1 MNIALSP
8 RIVSR
13 TLAVVVAL
21 ALAAGT
27 ATAAGQNFGDVYY
40 ERAFVRAAQD
50 KCRLFEPRLTQA
62 LEAATL
68 QARGAALRSGRPATE
83 LAATAGRAKARAEA
97 TPCNDAELNRVKA
110 RVRHAF
116 AGWSRAARINFPGD
130 TAVWSADRFESARD
144 GWRLFQDGATGA
156 SPVRFGLTGRAPQD
170 ARPTA
175 VVSFAGKPRPYAAR
189 IVMRDAARS
198 PRPWL
203 AADGLPPD
211 AARRAVFAAGS
222 DLAPRELLVS
232 GARTGEVWRFPDSA
246 AEALAALDP
255 REPFLIEFLFR
266 DDSVATAR
274 FEAGDF
280 AAARAFLAMGP
291 V

>member
-1 MNIALSP
+1 MKIAPSS

-13 TLAVVVAL
+13 TLAAIVAL
-21 ALAAGT
+21 TLAAGT
-27 ATAAGQNFGDVYY
+27 ATAAGDVYY

-68 QARGAALRSGRPATE
+68 QARGAALRAGRPASE
-83 LAATAGRAKARAEA
+83 LAATAARATARAEA
-97 TPCNDAELNRVKA
+97 TPCNDAELNQVKT

-130 TAVWSADRFESARD
+130 KAVWSADRFESAHD

-170 ARPTA
+170 ARPAA
-175 VVSFAGKPRPYAAR
+175 VVSFVGKPRPYAAR

-198 PRPWL
+198 PRLWL
-203 AADGLPPD
+203 GAEGLPPD
-211 AARRAVFAAGS
+211 AARLAVFAAGS
-222 DLAPRELLVS
+222 DLTPRDLLIS
-232 GARTGEVWRFPDSA
+232 GGRAGEVWRFPDSA
-246 AEALAALDP
+246 AEALATLDP
-255 REPFLIEFLFR
+255 RELFLIEFLFR

>member
-1 MNIALSP
+1 MKIAPSP

-13 TLAVVVAL
+13 TLAAIVAL
-21 ALAAGT
+21 TLAAGT
-27 ATAAGQNFGDVYY
+27 ATAAGDVYY

-68 QARGAALRSGRPATE
+68 QARGAALRAGRPATE
-83 LAATAGRAKARAEA
+83 LAATAGRAKARAAA
-97 TPCNDAELNRVKA
+97 TPCNDAELDRVKT

-116 AGWSRAARINFPGD
+116 AGWSRAARISFPGD
-130 TAVWSADRFESARD
+130 RAAWSADRFESARD

-170 ARPTA
+170 ARPAA
-175 VVSFAGKPRPYAAR
+175 VVSFVGKPRPYAAR
-189 IVMRDAARS
+189 IVMRDTARS

-203 AADGLPPD
+203 GADGLPPE

-222 DLAPRELLVS
+222 DMAPRDLLAS
-232 GARTGEVWRFPDSA
+232 GARAGEVWRFPDSA

>member
-1 MNIALSP
+1 MKIAPSP

-13 TLAVVVAL
+13 TLAAIVAL
-21 ALAAGT
+21 TLAAGT
-27 ATAAGQNFGDVYY
+27 ATAAGDVYY

-68 QARGAALRSGRPATE
+68 QARGAALRAGRPASE
-83 LAATAGRAKARAEA
+83 LAATAARATARAEA
-97 TPCNDAELNRVKA
+97 TPCNDAELNQVKT

-130 TAVWSADRFESARD
+130 KAVWSADRFESAHD

-156 SPVRFGLTGRAPQD
+156 SPVRFGLTGRAPQE
-170 ARPTA
+170 ARPAA
-175 VVSFAGKPRPYAAR
+175 VVSFVGKPRPYAAR

-203 AADGLPPD
+203 GAEGLPPD
-211 AARRAVFAAGS
+211 AARLAVFAAGS
-222 DLAPRELLVS
+222 NLAPRDLLIS
-232 GARTGEVWRFPDSA
+232 GGRAGEVWRFPDSA

>member
-1 MNIALSP
+1 MKIAPSP

-13 TLAVVVAL
+13 TLAAIVAL
-21 ALAAGT
+21 TLAAGT
-27 ATAAGQNFGDVYY
+27 ATAAGDVYY

-68 QARGAALRSGRPATE
+68 QARGAALRAGRPATE
-83 LAATAGRAKARAEA
+83 LAATAGRAKARAQA
-97 TPCNDAELNRVKA
+97 TPCNDAELDRVKT

-116 AGWSRAARINFPGD
+116 AGWSRAARISFPGD
-130 TAVWSADRFESARD
+130 RAAWSADRFESARD

-170 ARPTA
+170 ARPAA
-175 VVSFAGKPRPYAAR
+175 VVSFVGKPRPYAAR
-189 IVMRDAARS
+189 IVMRDASRS

-203 AADGLPPD
+203 GTDGLPPE

-222 DLAPRELLVS
+222 DIAPRDLLAS
-232 GARTGEVWRFPDSA
+232 GARAGEVWRFPDSA

>member
-1 MNIALSP
+1 MKIAPSP

-13 TLAVVVAL
+13 TLAAIVAL
-21 ALAAGT
+21 TLAAGT
-27 ATAAGQNFGDVYY
+27 ATAAGDVYY

-68 QARGAALRSGRPATE
+68 QARGAALRAGRPASE
-83 LAATAGRAKARAEA
+83 LAATAARATARAEA
-97 TPCNDAELNRVKA
+97 TPCNDAELNQVKT

-130 TAVWSADRFESARD
+130 KAVWSADRFESAHD

-156 SPVRFGLTGRAPQD
+156 SPVRFGLTGRAPQE
-170 ARPTA
+170 AHPAA
-175 VVSFAGKPRPYAAR
+175 VVFFVGKPRPYAAR
-189 IVMRDAARS
+189 IVMRDTARS

-203 AADGLPPD
+203 GAEGLPPD
-211 AARRAVFAAGS
+211 AARLAVFAAGS
-222 DLAPRELLVS
+222 DLAPRDLLIS
-232 GARTGEVWRFPDSA
+232 GGRAGEVWRFPDSA
-246 AEALAALDP
+246 AEALATLDP

>member
-1 MNIALSP
+1 MKIAPSP
-8 RIVSR
+8 SIVSR
-13 TLAVVVAL
+13 TLAAIVAL
-21 ALAAGT
+21 TLAAGT
-27 ATAAGQNFGDVYY
+27 ATAAGDVYY

-68 QARGAALRSGRPATE
+68 QARGAALRAGRPATE
-83 LAATAGRAKARAEA
+83 LVATAGRARARAEA
-97 TPCNDAELNRVKA
+97 TPCNDAELNQVKT

-130 TAVWSADRFESARD
+130 RAVWSADRFESARD

-156 SPVRFGLTGRAPQD
+156 SPVRFGLTGKAPQD
-170 ARPTA
+170 AHPAA
-175 VVSFAGKPRPYAAR
+175 VVSFVGKPRPYAAR
-189 IVMRDAARS
+189 IVMRDATRS

-203 AADGLPPD
+203 GAEGLPPD

-222 DLAPRELLVS
+222 DPAPRDLLAS

-246 AEALAALDP
+246 TEALSALDP

>member
-1 MNIALSP
+1 MKIAPSP

-13 TLAVVVAL
+13 TLAAIVAL
-21 ALAAGT
+21 TLAAGT
-27 ATAAGQNFGDVYY
+27 ATAAGDVYY

-68 QARGAALRSGRPATE
+68 QARGAALRAGRPATE
-83 LAATAGRAKARAEA
+83 LAATAGRAKARAAA
-97 TPCNDAELNRVKA
+97 TPCNDAELDRVKT

-116 AGWSRAARINFPGD
+116 AGWSRASRLSFPGD
-130 TAVWSADRFESARD
+130 RAAWSADRFESARD

-170 ARPTA
+170 ARPAA
-175 VVSFAGKPRPYAAR
+175 VVSFVGKPRPYAAR
-189 IVMRDAARS
+189 IVMRDASRW

-203 AADGLPPD
+203 GADGLPPE
-211 AARRAVFAAGS
+211 AARRAVFAAGF
-222 DLAPRELLVS
+222 DIAPRDLLAS
-232 GARTGEVWRFPDSA
+232 GARAGEVWRFPDSA

-274 FEAGDF
+274 FEAGD
-280 AAARAFLAMGP
+280 
-291 V
+291 

>member
-1 MNIALSP
+1 MKIAPSP

-13 TLAVVVAL
+13 TLAAIVAL
-21 ALAAGT
+21 TLAAGT
-27 ATAAGQNFGDVYY
+27 ATAAGDVYY

-68 QARGAALRSGRPATE
+68 QARGAALRAGRPATE
-83 LAATAGRAKARAEA
+83 LAATAGRARARAQA
-97 TPCNDAELNRVKA
+97 TPCNDAELDRVKT

-130 TAVWSADRFESARD
+130 RAGWSADRFESARD

-170 ARPTA
+170 ARPAA
-175 VVSFAGKPRPYAAR
+175 VVSFVGKPRPYAAR
-189 IVMRDAARS
+189 IVMRDASRS

-203 AADGLPPD
+203 GADGLLPE
-211 AARRAVFAAGS
+211 AAHRAVFAAGS
-222 DLAPRELLVS
+222 DIAPRDLLAS
-232 GARTGEVWRFPDSA
+232 GARAGEVWRFPDSA

>member
-1 MNIALSP
+1 MKIAPSP

-13 TLAVVVAL
+13 TLAAIVAL
-21 ALAAGT
+21 TLAAGT
-27 ATAAGQNFGDVYY
+27 ATAAGDVYY

-68 QARGAALRSGRPATE
+68 QARGAALRAGRPASE
-83 LAATAGRAKARAEA
+83 LAATAARATARAEA
-97 TPCNDAELNRVKA
+97 TPCNDAELNQVKT

-130 TAVWSADRFESARD
+130 KAVWSADRFESAHD

-156 SPVRFGLTGRAPQD
+156 SPVRFGLTGKAPQE
-170 ARPTA
+170 AHPAA
-175 VVSFAGKPRPYAAR
+175 VVSFVGKPRPYAAR
-189 IVMRDAARS
+189 MVMRDTARS

-203 AADGLPPD
+203 GAEGLPPD
-211 AARRAVFAAGS
+211 AARLAVFAAGS
-222 DLAPRELLVS
+222 GLAPRDLLAS
-232 GARTGEVWRFPDSA
+232 GARAGEVWRFPDSA

>member
-1 MNIALSP
+1 MKIAPSP

-13 TLAVVVAL
+13 TLAAIVAL
-21 ALAAGT
+21 TLAAGT
-27 ATAAGQNFGDVYY
+27 ATAAGDVYY

-50 KCRLFEPRLTQA
+50 KCRLFEPLLTQA

-68 QARGAALRSGRPATE
+68 QARGAALRAGRPASE
-83 LAATAGRAKARAEA
+83 LAATAERARARAEA
-97 TPCNDAELNRVKA
+97 TPCNDAELNQVKT

-130 TAVWSADRFESARD
+130 KAIWSADRFESAHD

-156 SPVRFGLTGRAPQD
+156 SPVRFGLTGKAPQE
-170 ARPTA
+170 ARPAA
-175 VVSFAGKPRPYAAR
+175 VVSFVGKPRPYAAR

-203 AADGLPPD
+203 GADGLPPD

-222 DLAPRELLVS
+222 DLAPRDLLGS
-232 GARTGEVWRFPDSA
+232 GARAGEVWRFPDSA
-246 AEALAALDP
+246 VEALATLDP

>member
-1 MNIALSP
+1 MRIAPPS
-8 RIVSR
+8 RFVSR
-13 TLAVVVAL
+13 TLAAIIAL
-21 ALAAGT
+21 TFAAGT
-27 ATAAGQNFGDVYY
+27 ATAAGDVYY

-68 QARGAALRSGRPATE
+68 QARGAALRAGRPATE
-83 LAATAGRAKARAEA
+83 LAATAGRARARAEA
-97 TPCNDAELNRVKA
+97 TPCNDVELNQVKT

-130 TAVWSADRFESARD
+130 KAVWSADRFESARD
-144 GWRLFQDGATGA
+144 GWRLFQDGATGT
-156 SPVRFGLTGRAPQD
+156 SPVRFGLTGKAPQD
-170 ARPTA
+170 ARPAA
-175 VVSFAGKPRPYAAR
+175 VVSFVGKPRPYAAR

-203 AADGLPPD
+203 AGDGLPPE

-222 DLAPRELLVS
+222 DLAPRDLLAS
-232 GARTGEVWRFPDSA
+232 GARAGEVWRFPDSA
-246 AEALAALDP
+246 VEALAALDP

>member
-1 MNIALSP
+1 M
-8 RIVSR
+8 
-13 TLAVVVAL
+13 
-21 ALAAGT
+21 
-27 ATAAGQNFGDVYY
+27 
-40 ERAFVRAAQD
+40 RAAQD

-68 QARGAALRSGRPATE
+68 QARGAALRAGRPATE
-83 LAATAGRAKARAEA
+83 LAATAGRAKARAAA
-97 TPCNDAELNRVKA
+97 TPCNDAELDRVKT

-130 TAVWSADRFESARD
+130 KAVWSADRFESARD

-170 ARPTA
+170 ARPAA
-175 VVSFAGKPRPYAAR
+175 VVSFVGKPRPYAAR
-189 IVMRDAARS
+189 IVMRDASRS

-203 AADGLPPD
+203 GTDGLPPE

-222 DLAPRELLVS
+222 DIAPRDLLAS
-232 GARTGEVWRFPDSA
+232 GARAGEVWRFPDSA

>member
-1 MNIALSP
+1 MKIALSP

-13 TLAVVVAL
+13 TLAAIVAL

-27 ATAAGQNFGDVYY
+27 ATAAGDVYY

-68 QARGAALRSGRPATE
+68 QARGAALRAGRPASE
-83 LAATAGRAKARAEA
+83 LAATAERAKARAEA
-97 TPCNDAELNRVKA
+97 TPCNDAELNQVKT

-130 TAVWSADRFESARD
+130 KAIWSADRFESAHD

-156 SPVRFGLTGRAPQD
+156 SPVRFGLTGKAPQE
-170 ARPTA
+170 AHPAA
-175 VVSFAGKPRPYAAR
+175 VVSFVGKPRPYAAR

-203 AADGLPPD
+203 GADGLPPD

-222 DLAPRELLVS
+222 DLAPRDLLAS
-232 GARTGEVWRFPDSA
+232 GARAGEVWRFPDSA
-246 AEALAALDP
+246 VEALATLDP

>member
-1 MNIALSP
+1 MKIAPSP

-13 TLAVVVAL
+13 TLAAIVAL
-21 ALAAGT
+21 TLAAGT
-27 ATAAGQNFGDVYY
+27 ATAAGDVYY

-68 QARGAALRSGRPATE
+68 QARGAALRAGRPATE
-83 LAATAGRAKARAEA
+83 LAATAGRAKARAAA
-97 TPCNDAELNRVKA
+97 TPCNDAELDRVKT

-130 TAVWSADRFESARD
+130 KAVWSADRFESSRD

-170 ARPTA
+170 ARPAA
-175 VVSFAGKPRPYAAR
+175 VVSFVGKPRPYAAR

-203 AADGLPPD
+203 AGDRLPPE

-222 DLAPRELLVS
+222 DLAPRDLLAS
-232 GARTGEVWRFPDSA
+232 GARAGEVWRFPDSA

>member
-1 MNIALSP
+1 MKIAPSP

-13 TLAVVVAL
+13 TLAAIVAL
-21 ALAAGT
+21 TLAAGT
-27 ATAAGQNFGDVYY
+27 ATAAGDVYY

-62 LEAATL
+62 LDAATL
-68 QARGAALRSGRPATE
+68 QARGAALRAGRPATE
-83 LAATAGRAKARAEA
+83 LAATAGRAKARAAA
-97 TPCNDAELNRVKA
+97 TPCNDAELDRVKT

-116 AGWSRAARINFPGD
+116 AGWSRAARISFPGD
-130 TAVWSADRFESARD
+130 RAAWSADRFESARD

-170 ARPTA
+170 ARPAA
-175 VVSFAGKPRPYAAR
+175 VVSFVGKPRPYAAR
-189 IVMRDAARS
+189 IVMRDTARS

-203 AADGLPPD
+203 GTDGLPPE

-222 DLAPRELLVS
+222 DMAPRDLLAS
-232 GARTGEVWRFPDSA
+232 GARAGEVWRFPDSA

>member
-1 MNIALSP
+1 MKIAPSP

-13 TLAVVVAL
+13 TLAAIVAL
-21 ALAAGT
+21 TLAAGT
-27 ATAAGQNFGDVYY
+27 ATAAGDVYY

-68 QARGAALRSGRPATE
+68 QARGAALRAGRPVSE
-83 LAATAGRAKARAEA
+83 LAATAARATARAEA
-97 TPCNDAELNRVKA
+97 TPCNDAELNQVKT

-130 TAVWSADRFESARD
+130 KAVWSADRFESAHD

-156 SPVRFGLTGRAPQD
+156 SPVRFGLTGKSPQD
-170 ARPTA
+170 ARPAA
-175 VVSFAGKPRPYAAR
+175 VVSFVGKPRPYAAR
-189 IVMRDAARS
+189 MVMRDTARS

-203 AADGLPPD
+203 GAEGLPPD
-211 AARRAVFAAGS
+211 AARLAVFAAGS
-222 DLAPRELLVS
+222 DLAPRDLLAS
-232 GARTGEVWRFPDSA
+232 GARAGEVWRFPDSA

>member
-1 MNIALSP
+1 MKIAPSP

-13 TLAVVVAL
+13 TLAAIVAL
-21 ALAAGT
+21 TLAAGT
-27 ATAAGQNFGDVYY
+27 ATAAGDVYY

-68 QARGAALRSGRPATE
+68 QARGAALRAGRPASE
-83 LAATAGRAKARAEA
+83 LAATAERARARAEA
-97 TPCNDAELNRVKA
+97 TPCNDAQLERVKT

-116 AGWSRAARINFPGD
+116 AGWSRAGRINFPGD
-130 TAVWSADRFESARD
+130 KAVWSADRFESARD

-156 SPVRFGLTGRAPQD
+156 SAVRFGLTGKAPQE
-170 ARPTA
+170 ARPAA
-175 VVSFAGKPRPYAAR
+175 VVSFVGKPRPYAAR

-203 AADGLPPD
+203 GAQGLPPE

-222 DLAPRELLVS
+222 DPAPRDLLSS
-232 GARTGEVWRFPDSA
+232 GARAGEVWRFPDSA
-246 AEALAALDP
+246 VEALATLDP

-266 DDSVATAR
+266 DGSVATAR

>member
-1 MNIALSP
+1 MKIAPSP

-13 TLAVVVAL
+13 TLAAIIAL
-21 ALAAGT
+21 TLAAGT
-27 ATAAGQNFGDVYY
+27 ATAAGDVYY

-68 QARGAALRSGRPATE
+68 QARGAALRAGRPAPE
-83 LAATAGRAKARAEA
+83 LAATAGRARARAEA
-97 TPCNDAELNRVKA
+97 TPCNDAELNQVKT

-130 TAVWSADRFESARD
+130 KADWSADRFESARD

-170 ARPTA
+170 ARPAA
-175 VVSFAGKPRPYAAR
+175 VVSFVGKPRPYAAR

-203 AADGLPPD
+203 AGDGLPPE
-211 AARRAVFAAGS
+211 AARRAVFASGA
-222 DLAPRELLVS
+222 DLAPRDLLAS
-232 GARTGEVWRFPDSA
+232 GAGAGEVWRFPDSA

>member
-1 MNIALSP
+1 MKIAPSP

-13 TLAVVVAL
+13 TLAAIVAL
-21 ALAAGT
+21 TLAAGT
-27 ATAAGQNFGDVYY
+27 ATAAGDVYY

-68 QARGAALRSGRPATE
+68 QARGAALRAGRPATE
-83 LAATAGRAKARAEA
+83 LAATAGRAKARAAA
-97 TPCNDAELNRVKA
+97 TPCNDAELDRVKT

-130 TAVWSADRFESARD
+130 KAGWSADRFESARD

-170 ARPTA
+170 ARPAA
-175 VVSFAGKPRPYAAR
+175 VVSFVGKPRPYAAR
-189 IVMRDAARS
+189 IVMRDASRS

-203 AADGLPPD
+203 GADGLPPE

-222 DLAPRELLVS
+222 DLAPRDLLAS
-232 GARTGEVWRFPDSA
+232 GARAGEVWRFPDSA

>member
-1 MNIALSP
+1 MKIAPSP

-13 TLAVVVAL
+13 TLAAIVAL
-21 ALAAGT
+21 TLAAGT
-27 ATAAGQNFGDVYY
+27 ATAAGDVYY

-68 QARGAALRSGRPATE
+68 QARGAALRAGRPATE
-83 LAATAGRAKARAEA
+83 LAATAGRAKARAAA
-97 TPCNDAELNRVKA
+97 TPCNDAELDRVKT

-116 AGWSRAARINFPGD
+116 AGWSRAARISFPGD
-130 TAVWSADRFESARD
+130 RAAWSADRFESARD

-170 ARPTA
+170 ARPAA
-175 VVSFAGKPRPYAAR
+175 VVSFVGKPRPYAAR
-189 IVMRDAARS
+189 IVMRDASRS

-203 AADGLPPD
+203 GTDGLPPE

-222 DLAPRELLVS
+222 DIAPRDLLAS
-232 GARTGEVWRFPDSA
+232 GARAGEVWRFPDSA

>member
-1 MNIALSP
+1 MKIAPSP

-13 TLAVVVAL
+13 TLAAIVAL
-21 ALAAGT
+21 TLAAGT
-27 ATAAGQNFGDVYY
+27 ATAAGDVYY

-68 QARGAALRSGRPATE
+68 QARGAALRAGRPATE
-83 LAATAGRAKARAEA
+83 LAATAARATARAAA
-97 TPCNDAELNRVKA
+97 TPCNDAELDRVKT

-116 AGWSRAARINFPGD
+116 AGWSRAARISFPGD
-130 TAVWSADRFESARD
+130 RAAWSADRFESARD

-170 ARPTA
+170 AHPAA
-175 VVSFAGKPRPYAAR
+175 VVSFVGKPRPYAAR

-203 AADGLPPD
+203 AGDGLPPE

-222 DLAPRELLVS
+222 GLAPRDLLAS
-232 GARTGEVWRFPDSA
+232 GARAGEVWRFPDSA

>member
-1 MNIALSP
+1 
-8 RIVSR
+8 
-13 TLAVVVAL
+13 
-21 ALAAGT
+21 
-27 ATAAGQNFGDVYY
+27 
-40 ERAFVRAAQD
+40 D

-68 QARGAALRSGRPATE
+68 QARGAALRAGRPATE
-83 LAATAGRAKARAEA
+83 LAATAGRARARAEA
-97 TPCNDAELNRVKA
+97 TPCSDAELNQVKT
-110 RVRHAF
+110 RVRYAF

-130 TAVWSADRFESARD
+130 KADWSADRFESARD

-156 SPVRFGLTGRAPQD
+156 SPVRFGLTGKAPQD
-170 ARPTA
+170 ARPAA
-175 VVSFAGKPRPYAAR
+175 VVSFVGKPRPYAAR

-198 PRPWL
+198 PWPWL
-203 AADGLPPD
+203 AGDGLPPE

-222 DLAPRELLVS
+222 DLAPRDLLTS
-232 GARTGEVWRFPDSA
+232 GARAGEVWRFPDSA
-246 AEALAALDP
+246 AEALATLDP

>member
-1 MNIALSP
+1 MKIAPSP

-13 TLAVVVAL
+13 TLAAIVAL
-21 ALAAGT
+21 TLAAGT
-27 ATAAGQNFGDVYY
+27 ATAAGDVYY

-68 QARGAALRSGRPATE
+68 QARGAALRAGRPATE
-83 LAATAGRAKARAEA
+83 LAATAGRAKARAQA
-97 TPCNDAELNRVKA
+97 TPCNDAELDRVKT

-130 TAVWSADRFESARD
+130 RAAWSADRFESARD

-170 ARPTA
+170 ARPAA
-175 VVSFAGKPRPYAAR
+175 VVSFVGKPRPYAAR
-189 IVMRDAARS
+189 IVMRDASRS

-203 AADGLPPD
+203 GADGLPPE
-211 AARRAVFAAGS
+211 AARRAVFAAGF
-222 DLAPRELLVS
+222 DIAPRDLLAS
-232 GARTGEVWRFPDSA
+232 GARAGEVWRFPDSA

>member
-1 MNIALSP
+1 MKIAPSP

-13 TLAVVVAL
+13 TLAAIVAL
-21 ALAAGT
+21 TLAAGT
-27 ATAAGQNFGDVYY
+27 ATAAGDVYY

-68 QARGAALRSGRPATE
+68 QARGAALRAGRPASE
-83 LAATAGRAKARAEA
+83 LAATAARATARAEA
-97 TPCNDAELNRVKA
+97 TPCNDADLNQVKT

-130 TAVWSADRFESARD
+130 KAVWSADRFESAHD

-156 SPVRFGLTGRAPQD
+156 SPVRFGLTGKAPQE
-170 ARPTA
+170 ARPAA
-175 VVSFAGKPRPYAAR
+175 VVSFVGKPRPYAAR

-203 AADGLPPD
+203 AGDGLPPD
-211 AARRAVFAAGS
+211 AARLAVFAAGS
-222 DLAPRELLVS
+222 DLAPRDLLIS
-232 GARTGEVWRFPDSA
+232 GGRAGEVWRFPDSA
-246 AEALAALDP
+246 AEALATLDP

>member
-1 MNIALSP
+1 MKIAPSP

-13 TLAVVVAL
+13 TLAAIVAL
-21 ALAAGT
+21 TLAAGT
-27 ATAAGQNFGDVYY
+27 ATAAGDVYY

-68 QARGAALRSGRPATE
+68 QARGAALRAGRPAVE
-83 LAATAGRAKARAEA
+83 LAATAERAKARAEA
-97 TPCNDAELNRVKA
+97 TPCNDAELNQVKT

-130 TAVWSADRFESARD
+130 KAIWSADRFESAHD

-156 SPVRFGLTGRAPQD
+156 SPVRFGLTGKAPQE
-170 ARPTA
+170 ARPAA
-175 VVSFAGKPRPYAAR
+175 VVSFVGKPRPYAAR

-203 AADGLPPD
+203 GADGLPPD

-222 DLAPRELLVS
+222 DLAPRDLLGS
-232 GARTGEVWRFPDSA
+232 GARAGEVWRFPDSA
-246 AEALAALDP
+246 VEALATLDP

>member
-1 MNIALSP
+1 MKIAPSP

-13 TLAVVVAL
+13 TLAAIVAL
-21 ALAAGT
+21 TLAAGT
-27 ATAAGQNFGDVYY
+27 ATAAGDVYY

-68 QARGAALRSGRPATE
+68 QARGAALRAGRPATE
-83 LAATAGRAKARAEA
+83 LAATAERAKARAEA
-97 TPCNDAELNRVKA
+97 TPCNDAELNQVKT

-130 TAVWSADRFESARD
+130 RAVWSADRFESAHD
-144 GWRLFQDGATGA
+144 GWRLFQDAATGA
-156 SPVRFGLTGRAPQD
+156 SPVRFGLTGKAPQE
-170 ARPTA
+170 AHPAA
-175 VVSFAGKPRPYAAR
+175 VVSFVGRPRPYAAR

-203 AADGLPPD
+203 GAAGLPPD
-211 AARRAVFAAGS
+211 GARRAVFAAGS

-232 GARTGEVWRFPDSA
+232 GARAGEVWRFPDSA

>member
-1 MNIALSP
+1 MKIAPSP

-13 TLAVVVAL
+13 TLAAIVAL
-21 ALAAGT
+21 TLAAGT
-27 ATAAGQNFGDVYY
+27 ATAAGDVYY

-68 QARGAALRSGRPATE
+68 QARGAALRAGRPATE
-83 LAATAGRAKARAEA
+83 LAATAGRAKARAQA
-97 TPCNDAELNRVKA
+97 TPCNDAELDRVKT

-116 AGWSRAARINFPGD
+116 AGWSRAARISFPG
-130 TAVWSADRFESARD
+130 ARAAWSADRFESARD

-170 ARPTA
+170 ARPAA
-175 VVSFAGKPRPYAAR
+175 VVSFVGKPRPYAAR
-189 IVMRDAARS
+189 IVMRDASRS

-203 AADGLPPD
+203 GTDGLPPE

-222 DLAPRELLVS
+222 DIAPRDLLAS
-232 GARTGEVWRFPDSA
+232 GARAGEVWRFPDSA

>member
-1 MNIALSP
+1 MKIAPSS

-13 TLAVVVAL
+13 TLAAIVAL
-21 ALAAGT
+21 TLAAGT
-27 ATAAGQNFGDVYY
+27 ATAAGDVYY

-68 QARGAALRSGRPATE
+68 QARGAALRAGRPATE
-83 LAATAGRAKARAEA
+83 LAATAGRARARAEA
-97 TPCNDAELNRVKA
+97 TPCNDAELNQVKT

-130 TAVWSADRFESARD
+130 KAVWSADRFESAHD

-156 SPVRFGLTGRAPQD
+156 SPVRFGLTGRAPQE
-170 ARPTA
+170 ARPAA
-175 VVSFAGKPRPYAAR
+175 VVSFVGKPRPYAAR

-203 AADGLPPD
+203 GAEGLPPD
-211 AARRAVFAAGS
+211 AARLAVFATGS
-222 DLAPRELLVS
+222 GLAPRALLAS
-232 GARTGEVWRFPDSA
+232 GARAGEVWRFPDSA

>member
-1 MNIALSP
+1 MKIAPSP

-13 TLAVVVAL
+13 TLAAIVAL
-21 ALAAGT
+21 TLAAGT
-27 ATAAGQNFGDVYY
+27 ATAAGDVYY

-68 QARGAALRSGRPATE
+68 QARGAALRAGRPATE
-83 LAATAGRAKARAEA
+83 LAATAERAKARAEA
-97 TPCNDAELNRVKA
+97 TPCNDAELNQVKT

-130 TAVWSADRFESARD
+130 RAVWSADRFESAHD
-144 GWRLFQDGATGA
+144 GWRLFQDAATGA
-156 SPVRFGLTGRAPQD
+156 SPVRFGLTGKAPQD
-170 ARPTA
+170 ARPAA
-175 VVSFAGKPRPYAAR
+175 VVSFVGKPRPYAAR
-189 IVMRDAARS
+189 IVMRDATPS

-203 AADGLPPD
+203 GTDGLPPD

-232 GARTGEVWRFPDSA
+232 GARAGEVWRFPDSA

>member
-1 MNIALSP
+1 MKIAPSP

-13 TLAVVVAL
+13 TLAAIVAL
-21 ALAAGT
+21 TLAAGT
-27 ATAAGQNFGDVYY
+27 ATAAGDVYY

-68 QARGAALRSGRPATE
+68 QARGAALRAGRPASE
-83 LAATAGRAKARAEA
+83 LAATAARATARAEA
-97 TPCNDAELNRVKA
+97 TPCNDADLNQVKT

-130 TAVWSADRFESARD
+130 KAVWSADRFESAHD

-156 SPVRFGLTGRAPQD
+156 SPVRFGLTGKAPQE
-170 ARPTA
+170 ARPAA
-175 VVSFAGKPRPYAAR
+175 VVSFVGKPRPYAAR

-203 AADGLPPD
+203 AGDGLPPD
-211 AARRAVFAAGS
+211 AARLAVFAAGS
-222 DLAPRELLVS
+222 DLAPRDLLIS
-232 GARTGEVWRFPDSA
+232 GGRAGEVWRFPDSA
-246 AEALAALDP
+246 AEALATLDP
-255 REPFLIEFLFR
+255 RELFLIEFLFR

>member
-1 MNIALSP
+1 MKIAPSP

-13 TLAVVVAL
+13 TLAAIVAL
-21 ALAAGT
+21 TLAAGT
-27 ATAAGQNFGDVYY
+27 ATAAGDVYY

-68 QARGAALRSGRPATE
+68 QARGAALRAGRPATE
-83 LAATAGRAKARAEA
+83 LAATAGRAKARAQA
-97 TPCNDAELNRVKA
+97 TPCNDAELDRVKT

-130 TAVWSADRFESARD
+130 RAGWSADRFESARD

-156 SPVRFGLTGRAPQD
+156 SPVRFGLTGRTPQD
-170 ARPTA
+170 ARPAA
-175 VVSFAGKPRPYAAR
+175 VVSFVGKPRPYAAR
-189 IVMRDAARS
+189 IVMRDASRS

-203 AADGLPPD
+203 AGDGLPPE

-222 DLAPRELLVS
+222 DIAPRDLLAS
-232 GARTGEVWRFPDSA
+232 GARAGEVWRFPDSA

>member
-1 MNIALSP
+1 MKIAPSP

-13 TLAVVVAL
+13 TLAAIVAL
-21 ALAAGT
+21 TLAAGT
-27 ATAAGQNFGDVYY
+27 ATAAGDVYY

-68 QARGAALRSGRPATE
+68 QARGAALRAGRPATE
-83 LAATAGRAKARAEA
+83 LAATAGRAKARAAA
-97 TPCNDAELNRVKA
+97 TPCNDAELDRVKT

-130 TAVWSADRFESARD
+130 RAGWSADRFESARD

-170 ARPTA
+170 ARPAA
-175 VVSFAGKPRPYAAR
+175 VVSFVGKPRPYAAR
-189 IVMRDAARS
+189 IVMRDASRS

-203 AADGLPPD
+203 GADGLPPE

-222 DLAPRELLVS
+222 DLAPRDLLAS
-232 GARTGEVWRFPDSA
+232 GARAGEVWRFPDSA

>member
-1 MNIALSP
+1 MKIAPSP

-13 TLAVVVAL
+13 TLAAIVVLTL
-21 ALAAGT
+21 ATGT
-27 ATAAGQNFGDVYY
+27 ATAAGNVYY

-68 QARGAALRSGRPATE
+68 QARGAALRAGRPASD
-83 LAATAGRAKARAEA
+83 LAATAARATARAEA
-97 TPCNDAELNRVKA
+97 TPCNDAELNQVKT

-130 TAVWSADRFESARD
+130 KAVWSADRFESAHD

-156 SPVRFGLTGRAPQD
+156 SPVRFGLTGKSPQD
-170 ARPTA
+170 ARPAA
-175 VVSFAGKPRPYAAR
+175 VVSFVGKPRPYAAR
-189 IVMRDAARS
+189 MVMRDTARS

-203 AADGLPPD
+203 GAEGLPPD
-211 AARRAVFAAGS
+211 AARLAVFAAGS
-222 DLAPRELLVS
+222 DLAPRDLLTS
-232 GARTGEVWRFPDSA
+232 GARAGEVWRFPNGA
-246 AEALAALDP
+246 AEALATLDP

>member
-1 MNIALSP
+1 MKIAPSP

-13 TLAVVVAL
+13 TLAAIVAL
-21 ALAAGT
+21 TLAAGT
-27 ATAAGQNFGDVYY
+27 ATAAGDVYY

-68 QARGAALRSGRPATE
+68 QARGAALRAGRPATE
-83 LAATAGRAKARAEA
+83 LAATAARAKARAEA
-97 TPCNDAELNRVKA
+97 TPCNDAELNQVKT

-130 TAVWSADRFESARD
+130 KAVWSADRFESAHD

-156 SPVRFGLTGRAPQD
+156 SPVRFGLTGKAPQE
-170 ARPTA
+170 AHPAA
-175 VVSFAGKPRPYAAR
+175 VVSFVGKPRPYAAR

-203 AADGLPPD
+203 GAEGLPPD
-211 AARRAVFAAGS
+211 AARLAVFAAGS
-222 DLAPRELLVS
+222 DLAPRDLLTS
-232 GARTGEVWRFPDSA
+232 GARAGEVWRFPNGA
-246 AEALAALDP
+246 AEALATLDP

>member
-1 MNIALSP
+1 MKIAPSP

-13 TLAVVVAL
+13 TLAAIVAL
-21 ALAAGT
+21 TLAAGT
-27 ATAAGQNFGDVYY
+27 ATAAGDVYY

-68 QARGAALRSGRPATE
+68 QARGAALRAGRPATE
-83 LAATAGRAKARAEA
+83 LAATAGRAKARAAA
-97 TPCNDAELNRVKA
+97 TPCNDAELDRVKT

-116 AGWSRAARINFPGD
+116 AGWSRAARISFPGD
-130 TAVWSADRFESARD
+130 RAAWSADRFESARD

-170 ARPTA
+170 ARPAA
-175 VVSFAGKPRPYAAR
+175 VVSFVGKPRPYAAR
-189 IVMRDAARS
+189 IVMRDTARS

-203 AADGLPPD
+203 GTDGLPPE

-222 DLAPRELLVS
+222 DMAPRDLLAS
-232 GARTGEVWRFPDSA
+232 GARAGEVWRFPDSA

>member
-1 MNIALSP
+1 MKIAPSP

-13 TLAVVVAL
+13 TLAAIVAL
-21 ALAAGT
+21 TLAAGT
-27 ATAAGQNFGDVYY
+27 ATAAGDVYY

-68 QARGAALRSGRPATE
+68 QARGAALRAGRPASE
-83 LAATAGRAKARAEA
+83 LAATAARATARAEA
-97 TPCNDAELNRVKA
+97 TPCNDADLNQVKT

-116 AGWSRAARINFPGD
+116 AGWSRAARITFPGD
-130 TAVWSADRFESARD
+130 KAVWSADRFESAHD

-170 ARPTA
+170 AHPAA
-175 VVSFAGKPRPYAAR
+175 VVSFVGKPRPYAAR

-198 PRPWL
+198 PRAWL
-203 AADGLPPD
+203 GAEGLPPD
-211 AARRAVFAAGS
+211 AARLAVFAAGS
-222 DLAPRELLVS
+222 DLAPRDLLTS
-232 GARTGEVWRFPDSA
+232 GGRAGEVWRFPDSA
-246 AEALAALDP
+246 AEALATLDP